1 MIGHETVQAVQRPV
15 PCQCIHSGMR
25 SRQFPSWATRR
36 AMRLQR
42 YLRAD
47 RLVPDGETRPAGGA
61 ARDKRKEKGRVNF
74 EKMRE
79 LRRKTKENAETF
91 HSIADSQEPDPK
103 YLQPLARKITV
114 MESVR

>member
-1 MIGHETVQAVQRPV
+1 M
-15 PCQCIHSGMR
+15 PCQCIHGGVR
-25 SRQFPSWATRR
+25 SRQFSIGSTRR

-61 ARDKRKEKGRVNF
+61 ARDKRKEEGRVNF

-91 HSIADSQEPDPK
+91 HSIADNQKPDPK

>member
-1 MIGHETVQAVQRPV
+1 
-15 PCQCIHSGMR
+15 
-25 SRQFPSWATRR
+25 
-36 AMRLQR
+36 MRLQR

-47 RLVPDGETRPAGGA
+47 WLVPDGETCPAGSA
-61 ARDKRKEKGRVNF
+61 ARDKRKEEGRVNF
-74 EKMRE
+74 EEMRE

-91 HSIADSQEPDPK
+91 HSIADNQKPDPK

>member
-1 MIGHETVQAVQRPV
+1 M
-15 PCQCIHSGMR
+15 PCQCIHSGVR
-25 SRQFPSWATRR
+25 SRQFSSWSTRR
-36 AMRLQR
+36 VMRLQR
-42 YLRAD
+42 YLRAG
-47 RLVPDGETRPAGGA
+47 RLVPYGEARPAGGA
-61 ARDKRKEKGRVNF
+61 ARDKRKEEGRVNF

>member
-1 MIGHETVQAVQRPV
+1 M
-15 PCQCIHSGMR
+15 PCQCIHSGVR
-25 SRQFPSWATRR
+25 SRQFPIGSTRR

-42 YLRAD
+42 YLRAG
-47 RLVPDGETRPAGGA
+47 RLVPDGEVRPAGGA
-61 ARDKRKEKGRVNF
+61 ARDKRKEKGRMNF

-91 HSIADSQEPDPK
+91 HSIADNQKPDPK

>member
-1 MIGHETVQAVQRPV
+1 M

-25 SRQFPSWATRR
+25 TRYFPSWTARR
-36 AMRLQR
+36 VMRLQH

-47 RLVPDGETRPAGGA
+47 RLVPDGEARPAGSA
-61 ARDKRKEKGRVNF
+61 ARDKRKEERRVNF

-79 LRRKTKENAETF
+79 LKRKTKENAETF
-91 HSIADSQEPDPK
+91 HSIADNQKPDPK

>member
-1 MIGHETVQAVQRPV
+1 M
-15 PCQCIHSGMR
+15 PCQCIHSGVR
-25 SRQFPSWATRR
+25 SRQFPIGSTRR

-42 YLRAD
+42 YLRAG
-47 RLVPDGETRPAGGA
+47 RLVPDGEARPTGGA
-61 ARDKRKEKGRVNF
+61 ARDKRKEKGRMNF

-114 MESVR
+114 MENVR

>member
-1 MIGHETVQAVQRPV
+1 
-15 PCQCIHSGMR
+15 
-25 SRQFPSWATRR
+25 
-36 AMRLQR
+36 MRLQR

-47 RLVPDGETRPAGGA
+47 RLVPDGETCPAGSA
-61 ARDKRKEKGRVNF
+61 ARDKRKEEGRVNF
-74 EKMRE
+74 EEMRE

-91 HSIADSQEPDPK
+91 HSIADNQKPDPK

>member
-1 MIGHETVQAVQRPV
+1 
-15 PCQCIHSGMR
+15 
-25 SRQFPSWATRR
+25 
-36 AMRLQR
+36 MRLQR

-47 RLVPDGETRPAGGA
+47 WLVPDGEVCPAGGA
-61 ARDKRKEKGRVNF
+61 ARDKRKEEGRVNF
-74 EKMRE
+74 EEMRE

-91 HSIADSQEPDPK
+91 HSIADNQKPDPK

>member
-1 MIGHETVQAVQRPV
+1 M
-15 PCQCIHSGMR
+15 PCQCIHSGVR
-25 SRQFPSWATRR
+25 SRQFPIGSTRR

-42 YLRAD
+42 YLRAG
-47 RLVPDGETRPAGGA
+47 RLVPDGEARPTGRA
-61 ARDKRKEKGRVNF
+61 ARDKREEKGRVNF
-74 EKMRE
+74 EKIRE

-91 HSIADSQEPDPK
+91 HSIADNQKPDPK

>member
-1 MIGHETVQAVQRPV
+1 M
-15 PCQCIHSGMR
+15 
-25 SRQFPSWATRR
+25 
-36 AMRLQR
+36 
-42 YLRAD
+42 
-47 RLVPDGETRPAGGA
+47 
-61 ARDKRKEKGRVNF
+61 NF

-91 HSIADSQEPDPK
+91 HSIADNQKPGPK

>member
-1 MIGHETVQAVQRPV
+1 M
-15 PCQCIHSGMR
+15 PCQCIHSGVR

-47 RLVPDGETRPAGGA
+47 RLVPDGEARPAGGA
-61 ARDKRKEKGRVNF
+61 ARDKRKEEGRVNF

-79 LRRKTKENAETF
+79 LRRKTKENAEAF
-91 HSIADSQEPDPK
+91 YSMADKQKPDPK

>member
-1 MIGHETVQAVQRPV
+1 M
-15 PCQCIHSGMR
+15 PCQCIHSGVR
-25 SRQFPSWATRR
+25 SRQFPIGSTRR

-42 YLRAD
+42 YLRAG
-47 RLVPDGETRPAGGA
+47 RLVPDGEARPAGGA

-91 HSIADSQEPDPK
+91 HSIADNQKPDPK

>member
-1 MIGHETVQAVQRPV
+1 M
-15 PCQCIHSGMR
+15 PCQCIHSGVR

-42 YLRAD
+42 YLRAG
-47 RLVPDGETRPAGGA
+47 RLVPDGEARPAGGA

-91 HSIADSQEPDPK
+91 HSIADNQKPDPK

>member
-1 MIGHETVQAVQRPV
+1 M
-15 PCQCIHSGMR
+15 PCQCIHSSVR
-25 SRQFPSWATRR
+25 SRQFSIGSTRR
-36 AMRLQR
+36 AMRFQR
-42 YLRAD
+42 YLRAG
-47 RLVPDGETRPAGGA
+47 RLVPDGEARPTGGA
-61 ARDKRKEKGRVNF
+61 ARDKRKEEGRVNF

-91 HSIADSQEPDPK
+91 RSIADNQKPDPK